1 MNGVTSAIDR
11 LRWRIMETGAK
22 LLARRHFDV
31 RVEGRA
37 HLPSS
42 GPVIIAARHYHH
54 FWDGCVFMLVAG
66 RPVHFI
72 TAVDWITNRPRRLA
86 TELGFRAV
94 GWPRVIRSDGLV
106 STTRHVNRQEQIGYL
121 RRMLTESAALLNGG
135 SLLVVFPEGHPTIDP
150 DETPKHGD
158 ETAFLPFQPGF
169 VHLATFAQRQSG
181 KPVSIVPAG
190 FVYERGAKWSITL
203 RFGPPILIDGPV
215 DRAAVAL
222 AVENAARRLS
232 GFPQRSIA
240 PADMSQES
248 VIIAPVSE
256 RRGD

>member
-1 MNGVTSAIDR
+1 VTGTIDR
-11 LRWRIMETGAK
+11 LRWRIMEAGAK
-22 LLARRHFDV
+22 VLARRHFDL
-31 RVEGRA
+31 RVEGRE

-42 GPVIIAARHYHH
+42 GPVIIAARHYPH
-54 FWDGCVFMLVAG
+54 FWDGCVFMLVVG

-94 GWPRVIRSDGLV
+94 GWPRLIRSDGLV
-106 STTRHVNRQEQIGYL
+106 STTRNINRQEQIGYL
-121 RRMLTESAALLNGG
+121 RRMLIESAALLAQGNV
-135 SLLVVFPEGHPTIDP
+135 LVVFPEGHPTIDP

-158 ETAFLPFQPGF
+158 ESIFLPFQPGF
-169 VHLATFAQRQSG
+169 VHLATFGHRQSG
-181 KPVSIVPAG
+181 QPIPVVPAG

-203 RFGPPILIDGPV
+203 RFGPPVMIDGPI
-215 DRAAVAL
+215 DRAAVTL

-232 GFPQRSIA
+232 SFPERSTQPAARVGHENA
-240 PADMSQES
+240 P
-248 VIIAPVSE
+248 VAPVSE